1 MYTFR
6 SSVASRLALGSGLVL
21 LSLVASCGTCDKCVT
36 GNAGQFSIVGK
47 PSDTTKAS
55 FEKLKTLAG
64 TWQME
69 NPEKKGEW
77 NDAITFSVTSGGNV
91 VREIMFAGA
100 PHEMTNTYHLDG
112 DSIVVTHYCAVGNQ
126 PTMRAG
132 AANQFGN
139 QNGNTMHFTFDHVS
153 NYSGSDQTVMC
164 DLTLTLNSA
173 DVINENWKSC
183 VEGKLTDQHN
193 VGIELRR
200 KK

>member
-1 MYTFR
+1 MTKF
-6 SSVASRLALGSGLVL
+6 SSGVVSRVALGSGLFVVSL
-21 LSLVASCGTCDKCVT
+21 LASCGTCDKCVT
-36 GNAGQFSIVGK
+36 GNGGHFAVVGK
-47 PSDTTKAS
+47 ASDTTKAS

-112 DSIVVTHYCAVGNQ
+112 DSVVVTHYCAVGNQ
-126 PTMRAG
+126 PTMRATTS
-132 AANQFGN
+132 N
-139 QNGNTMHFTFDHVS
+139 QNGNTMHFVFDHVS
-153 NYSGSDQTVMC
+153 NYTGSDQTVMC
-164 DLTLTLNSA
+164 DLTLTLNSQ
-173 DVINENWKSC
+173 DTINENWKSC
-183 VEGKLTDQHN
+183 VDGKLSDQHN